1 MLGAAIGTGATLLA
15 LAGAIIL
22 DAALLALG
30 TTFDAIPG
38 FFGLGTDSGAALC
51 TALCTTLGTA
61 LCTALCTA
69 ILGAALCTA
78 LTGALDAARNTRG
91 ADIGSIDSGIVDRG
105 RAAGTTLCNA
115 GAGATLGNAALA
127 LLALTGAAI
136 GSLSLCNSSCT
147 IDDDAALALALG
159 AIPGFL
165 SFFGGSCDNNGGSFI
180 GGAIPGFFSLIGAAL
195 TAALAEALA
204 AGAIPGFGS
213 FFGAAIACSCAR
225 RGRD

>member
-1 MLGAAIGTGATLLA
+1 LADGNGAAL
-15 LAGAIIL
+15 
-22 DAALLALG
+22 ALLALG
-30 TTFDAIPG
+30 AIPG
-38 FFGLGTDSGAALC
+38 LFSLGAILGTDILGTAILGTDILGAAILGTDILGAGAALC
-51 TALCTTLGTA
+51 TAILAGTTLCT
-61 LCTALCTA
+61 
-69 ILGAALCTA
+69 ILAGA
-78 LTGALDAARNTRG
+78 GALDAARNTRG

-105 RAAGTTLCNA
+105 RAAGTTLGNA
-115 GAGATLGNAALA
+115 GAALCNTLALGTATLT

-147 IDDDAALALALG
+147 IDDDDALG

-195 TAALAEALA
+195 AAALA

-213 FFGAAIACSCAR
+213 FFGAAIACAIACSCAR